1 MKTILYILLL
11 TFASA
16 MPVAAQSQAY
26 PAKPIRLVNEFVAGS
41 GGDTLLRVVVAGM
54 TPLLG
59 QPIIVENRAGGG
71 GIVAA
76 EVVMNAVP
84 DGYTILGATP
94 AVHVTRLF
102 LAKTQPFDAQK
113 SFTPLVPLSDP
124 VFVLMANPSVQ
135 ANNLKELI
143 DLAKREPG
151 KLSYATAGVGSN
163 SHLVGEQIK
172 MLAGVDIVHVPYKAL
187 AESVRDVMA
196 GQIPLGYNLSAQA
209 VPLVKAGKVKLI
221 AVASNT
227 RLPQWPDLGT
237 VREILPAFEKP
248 PGWTGL
254 FGPANL
260 PPAIA
265 RRIAGDAVRAMN
277 QPEIAA
283 KINEVGFTVI
293 GGTPEEFAALIRRQ
307 IDLVGRIVKAAGIQA
322 IE

>member
-1 MKTILYILLL
+1 MRTILYILLL